1 MSNLTLLGILAEGD
15 YAKLMQFAHSSA
27 IHDIN
32 DDDAATFYRE
42 APDEWKKTLLNIC
55 PPGVEAEKAIVTYG
69 DEALVHLLRV
79 RHGLYP
85 KTILWAFKEGDT
97 ESAEKV
103 LSCLKH
109 KPSEEVEAAML
120 RRGELELFKAWLIKF
135 GDLEDDS
142 EKLLCEEVGLASLKS
157 YYIDRQIQKGF

>member
-1 MSNLTLLGILAEGD
+1 MKNLKLLDILAEGD

-32 DDDAATFYRE
+32 DNDAATFYRE
-42 APDEWKKTLLNIC
+42 APDEWKKTLLNAC
-55 PPGVEAEKAIVTYG
+55 EPGFEAEKAIVAYG
-69 DEALVHLLRV
+69 NDALVHLLRV

-85 KTILWAFKEGDT
+85 KTILWAFKDADT
-97 ESAEKV
+97 ESAERV

-109 KPSEEVEAAML
+109 KPSEEVEIAML
-120 RRGELELFKAWLIKF
+120 KRGELELFKAWVIKF

-142 EKLLCEEVGLASLKS
+142 EKMLCEDIKLATLKS
-157 YYIDRQIQKGF
+157 WYIDRQIQKGF